1 MAGRGAGACFAV
13 AVLLSLVVLF
23 APSADGTPT
32 FPGAD
37 KLVHLL
43 LFALLAGTTRWRF
56 GPALAGLV
64 IVAAYAV
71 VSELIQGFAL
81 PGRSGDPPDVVA
93 DLAGVAAGWLLA
105 RRLLAP

>member
-1 MAGRGAGACFAV
+1 M

-43 LFALLAGTTRWRF
+43 LFALLAGTIRWRF
-56 GPALAGLV
+56 GPALVGLGV
-64 IVAAYAV
+64 VAVYAV
-71 VSELIQGFAL
+71 ASELIQGFAL
-81 PGRSGDPPDVVA
+81 PNRSGDPLDVVA

-105 RRLLAP
+105 RRLLPD

>member
-1 MAGRGAGACFAV
+1 M

-43 LFALLAGTTRWRF
+43 LFALLAGTLRWRF
-56 GPALAGLV
+56 GPALVGLG
-64 IVAAYAV
+64 IVAVYAV
-71 VSELIQGFAL
+71 ASELIQGFAL
-81 PGRSGDPPDVVA
+81 PNRSGDPLDVVA

-105 RRLLAP
+105 CRLLTD